1 MYNANGP
8 PGGSNVTANQSS
20 YDLLYRDVILNSV
33 NGTLNTN
40 SQTVSFNMS
49 LDNVNNIYKAELTAA
64 TVHFQTSIPTN
75 IRYNSLIV
83 SIPQLNGKTLVIAG
97 NTSGTNINQIQVP
110 GSNPPVYTNVSG
122 TINSQGNNQVQGEIF
137 CQIPDFSS
145 ALTLSTTDT
154 ISLYIGPHM
163 YESIQYYNP
172 PISKINRLDIQ
183 LYDQYTNLLNINPTI
198 PQAGDVLTF
207 YFTLRIYYLQKRN
220 TISSIS
226 IPLFTYGGTG
236 TMDSSFVPMNN

>member
-8 PGGSNVTANQSS
+8 PRGANVTADQSS

-33 NGTLNTN
+33 NGTLGN
-40 SQTVSFNMS
+40 SQTVSFNMA
-49 LDNVNNIYKAELTAA
+49 LDNVNNIYKAELITA
-64 TVHFQTSIPTN
+64 TVHFQTTIPTN

-83 SIPQLNGKTLVIAG
+83 NIKQLNGKTLVIAG
-97 NTSGTNINQIQVP
+97 NVNSAN
-110 GSNPPVYTNVSG
+110 S
-122 TINSQGNNQVQGEIF
+122 SQGNNSVQGEMF
-137 CQIPDFSS
+137 CQIPDASS
-145 ALTLSTTDT
+145 VLSAPLAANDT

-183 LYDQYTNLLNINPTI
+183 LYDQYTNLLNIPATS
-198 PQAGDVLTF
+198 PQSGDVLSF
-207 YFTLRIYYLQKRN
+207 YFTLRLFYLQKRN

-226 IPLFTYGGTG
+226 IPLITYGGTG
-236 TMDSSFVPMNN
+236 TLDSSFVPINN

>member
-8 PGGSNVTANQSS
+8 PRGSNVTADQSS
-20 YDLLYRDVILNSV
+20 YDLLYRDVILNSI

-40 SQTVSFNMS
+40 SQTVSFNMT
-49 LDNVNNIYKAELTAA
+49 LDNVNNIYKAELIAA
-64 TVHFQTSIPTN
+64 TVHFQTSIPNN
-75 IRYNSLIV
+75 IQYNSLIV

-97 NTSGTNINQIQVP
+97 NTSGTVINQIQIP
-110 GSNPPVYTNVSG
+110 GSNPPVYTNVTGANS
-122 TINSQGNNQVQGEIF
+122 SQGNNQIQGDIF

-163 YESIQYYNP
+163 YESIQFYNP

-198 PQAGDVLTF
+198 PQSGDVLTF

-226 IPLFTYGGTG
+226 TPLFTYSGTG
-236 TMDSSFVPMNN
+236 TMDSLFSPMNN

>member
-8 PGGSNVTANQSS
+8 PRGSNVTADQSS

-33 NGTLNTN
+33 NGTLNSN
-40 SQTVSFNMS
+40 SQTVSFNMT
-49 LDNVNNIYKAELTAA
+49 LDNVNNIYKAELITAV
-64 TVHFQTSIPTN
+64 VHFQTTIPTN

-83 SIPQLNGKTLVIAG
+83 SIKQLNGKTLVIAG
-97 NTSGTNINQIQVP
+97 NVTSA
-110 GSNPPVYTNVSG
+110 
-122 TINSQGNNQVQGEIF
+122 NSSLGNNSVQGEIF

-145 ALTLSTTDT
+145 ALTLSTSDT

-183 LYDQYTNLLNINPTI
+183 LYDQYTNLLNIPATS
-198 PQAGDVLTF
+198 PQSGDVLSF

-226 IPLFTYGGTG
+226 VPLFTYSGTG
-236 TMDSSFVPMNN
+236 TQDSLFVPFNN